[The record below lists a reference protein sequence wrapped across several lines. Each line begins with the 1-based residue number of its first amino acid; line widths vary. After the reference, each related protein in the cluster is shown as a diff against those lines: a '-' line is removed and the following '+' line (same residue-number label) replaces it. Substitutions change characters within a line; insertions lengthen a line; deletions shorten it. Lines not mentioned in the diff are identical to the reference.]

1 MGLTE
6 KDKEFLEELARL
18 MESRDLSVE
27 LQAGMPSYMI
37 LRGTY
42 GQKVAKAFR
51 VTRQGVRWRFHHVFN
66 KIYVE
71 AFETVLMIEKTFGTR
86 LRDFAICISR
96 ERHAARRKAMEGR
109 MDSPT
114 VHGAQE
120 PTDPPGGARR

>member
-1 MGLTE
+1 
-6 KDKEFLEELARL
+6 